1 VGRAKRAKVPR
12 SGTAQRRAAADLELP
27 ARLYLV
33 VQREIS
39 RLFSPLSLMLIWIAL
54 RFVGGYRIENLAEV
68 RRETREIR
76 ARGSA
81 PLLVCGNHLTMVDSF
96 LIAWALG
103 NPLWFIVHF
112 SALPWNVPERLN
124 FASKSWQKAV
134 VYVLKC
140 VPIHRG
146 GRRSEVA
153 DVLTRVAHLLRKHES
168 VLIFPEGGRSRS
180 GRVEVDSAAT
190 GVGRVIRSVPDCR
203 VLCVYLRGEG
213 QKEFSFVP
221 ERGDRFYAAVSE
233 LEPKTDA
240 SGLRGSRELVR
251 QVVRRLAEMEME
263 YFDGRE

>member
-1 VGRAKRAKVPR
+1 V
-12 SGTAQRRAAADLELP
+12 QRTPGEASADLELP
-27 ARLYLV
+27 ARAYLV

-39 RLFSPLSLMLIWIAL
+39 RLLSPFSLMLIWIAL
-54 RFVGGYRIENLAEV
+54 RFIGGYRIDNLAEV
-68 RRETREIR
+68 RRAAREIR

-81 PLLVCGNHLTMVDSF
+81 PLLVCANHLTMVDSF
-96 LIAWALG
+96 LITWALG

-124 FASKSWQKAV
+124 FAANSWQKAA

-146 GRRSEVA
+146 GRRRDVA
-153 DVLTRVAHLLRKHES
+153 GVLSRVAHLLRKHES

-180 GRVEVDSAAT
+180 GRVEVENAAT

-203 VLCVYLRGEG
+203 VLCVYLRGAH
-213 QKEFSFVP
+213 QSAFSAVP

-233 LEPKTDA
+233 IEPKTDA
-240 SGLRGSRELVR
+240 AGLRGSRELVR
-251 QVVRRLAEMEME
+251 QVVRRLSEMETE